1 MIAPVAPSVL
11 VVDDD
16 PSFGSL
22 AARILR
28 RAGIEVVG
36 IAVDAATAVV
46 MAWSLRPDAAL
57 VDVGLPDRD
66 GVDLAHE
73 LAALPWR
80 PRVVLISSDRDA
92 VARLGSGGAQDALP
106 FIPKEDLAAAPLG
119 RLLGDG

>member
-1 MIAPVAPSVL
+1 VAPSVL

-22 AARILR
+22 AARVLR
-28 RAGIEVVG
+28 RAGLEVVG
-36 IAVDAATAVV
+36 TAADAAAALAA
-46 MAWSLRPDAAL
+46 AWSFRPDAAL

-80 PRVVLISSDRDA
+80 PRVVLTSSDRDA
-92 VARLGSGGAQDALP
+92 AARLGAGGAQDALP
-106 FIPKEDLAAAPLG
+106 FIPKEELAAAPLG
-119 RLLGDG
+119 RLLGHE